1 MMQDT
6 VLTMCKE
13 SVKEFVAY
21 CVKYCPENTE
31 IVSTREV
38 RNAFSKKRLTAE
50 DSDFEEM
57 PYGGVPEADLTDF

>member
-13 SVKEFVAY
+13 SVKEFVSFILQ
-21 CVKYCPENTE
+21 YCPKGTK
-31 IVSTREV
+31 IISTKEV
-38 RNAFSKKRLTAE
+38 KNLFDKKMLTPE

-57 PYGGVPEADLTDF
+57 PY